1 DGAGHVHAYAD
12 WLPVYAR
19 RGWVIDLMRRRE
31 DAMAGVMDFL
41 IGTSLMAFKERGYQ
55 MASLSTAPLAGLDSG
70 ETSLVQWI
78 LRRIYE
84 RSHTYYDFGSLF
96 RYKEK
101 FQPHWEH
108 IYLMHRGLATL
119 PTAAVALTRAY
130 LPGFGLS
137 DATKLLG
144 GSTAKLLFPKE

>member
-1 DGAGHVHAYAD
+1 
-12 WLPVYAR
+12 
-19 RGWVIDLMRRRE
+19 MRRRQ

-41 IGTSLMAFKERGYQ
+41 IGTSLMAFKQHAYQ
-55 MASLSTAPLAGLDSG
+55 TASLSTAPLAGLERS

-101 FQPHWEH
+101 FRPHWEH
-108 IYLMHRGLATL
+108 VYLMHRGLATL
-119 PTAAVALTRAY
+119 PAVAVALTRAY
-130 LPGFGLS
+130 LPGFGLAE
-137 DATKLLG
+137 ATKLLG
-144 GSTAKLLFPKE
+144 ESTAKGLFPKA